1 MPMSA
6 TQVSVLIFALLSV
19 AVICFFNLCLVIALS
34 LVDKKEKKHKKSVK
48 TERNITT
55 WVQNFNRKR
64 NRMMQETGMP
74 MSVYLLLTVLSMVG
88 GCIAGHLVFGG
99 AFFTIFCGFLGIGGP
114 LMYLQFLVSQTH
126 RNKLARL
133 QSSMMLLSGS
143 YIDKEDFVQ
152 AVQENIDRLGY
163 PKPFRNFLAQ
173 ISYTDPNIPQALR
186 RMEADVNNAYFSQ
199 WVDVLVLAQDD
210 RQLKHVAMAV
220 VEDMNDMA
228 RVQIELDS
236 ALFAVWLEYF
246 TVLIMIFCSPL
257 ILRMCMPEAYEILVN
272 SFIGQVLLA
281 LLLIAVAYSLFAA
294 NKANEPIEM

>member
-6 TQVSVLIFALLSV
+6 TQVSVIIFVLLSV
-19 AVICFFNLCLVIALS
+19 AVICFFNLCLAIALCF
-34 LVDKKEKKHKKSVK
+34 VDKKKKQNKKSVK
-48 TERNITT
+48 TEHGITT

-64 NRMMQETGMP
+64 NKMLQETGMP
-74 MSVYLLLTVLSMVG
+74 MSVYLLLTAVSMVG

-99 AFFTIFCGFLGIGGP
+99 AFFTIFCGFLGVGGP
-114 LMYLQFLVSQTH
+114 MMYLQYLVAQTH

-228 RVQIELDS
+228 RVQMELDS
-236 ALFAVWLEYF
+236 ALFAVWLEYY
-246 TVLIMIFCSPL
+246 TVLVMIFCSPL

-272 SFIGQVLLA
+272 SFIGQILLA
-281 LLLIAVAYSLFAA
+281 LLLIAVAYSLFTA